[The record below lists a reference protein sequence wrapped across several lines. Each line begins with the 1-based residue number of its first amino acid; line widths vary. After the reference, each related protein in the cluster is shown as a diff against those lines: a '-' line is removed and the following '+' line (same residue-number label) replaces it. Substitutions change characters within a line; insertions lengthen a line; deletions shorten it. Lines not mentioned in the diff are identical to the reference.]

1 VITATVG
8 EMKEATVVPDVP
20 APMAVAAVDPGWHL
34 TPIDDGAR
42 QTFGLPRATTGLVV
56 ARVDA
61 GGPAADAGLAAGD
74 VVVQIQQDK
83 VTDAGDV
90 ARALTAARREQ
101 RHFVI
106 VLVSNAQGLRW
117 MPVSLE

>member
-1 VITATVG
+1 
-8 EMKEATVVPDVP
+8 MKERAAAPDVP
-20 APMAVAAVDPGWHL
+20 APASVAAVDPGWHL
-34 TPIDDGAR
+34 APIDDGAR
-42 QTFGLPRATTGLVV
+42 QTFGLPRSTTGLVV

-74 VVVQIQQDK
+74 VVVQIQQEK
-83 VTDAGDV
+83 VTDTGDV
-90 ARALTAARREQ
+90 ARAMAAARKEQ

-117 MPVSLE
+117 MPVSVQ